1 MKEDDKWAKFR
12 KLDELR
18 WDKFSETVSNQFKS
32 NADILQSIETE
43 TEKLSQEASSVREE
57 PHQVSLLILC
67 LTE

>member
-1 MKEDDKWAKFR
+1 VKEDDKWAKFR